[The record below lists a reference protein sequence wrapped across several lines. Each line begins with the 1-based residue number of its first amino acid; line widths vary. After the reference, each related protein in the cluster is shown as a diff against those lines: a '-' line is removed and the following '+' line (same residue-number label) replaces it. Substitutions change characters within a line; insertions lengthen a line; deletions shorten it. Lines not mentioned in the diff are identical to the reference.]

1 MAAKMH
7 RPAHLGALA
16 LCTVGLLGL
25 AGSACRSLSGPPPA
39 GPEPPPRVEP
49 TPTPELEP
57 RLETRPLVVTAWAEP
72 RHLPPGGGQVQIIVR
87 VRWRGGRPAQ
97 GVEVRIDANRGALY
111 SKGRILTTD
120 TSGQTR
126 DRLTTRR
133 TTMVT
138 VNAGGTRISFPVPVL
153 PKEAAG

>member
-1 MAAKMH
+1 MH

-25 AGSACRSLSGPPPA
+25 AGSACRSLSAPPPA
-39 GPEPPPRVEP
+39 GLEPPPQAA
-49 TPTPELEP
+49 PTPEPEKLEP
-57 RLETRPLVVTAWAEP
+57 RLETRPLVVTAWVEP
-72 RHLPPGGGQVQIIVR
+72 RHLPPGGGQVQVMVR
-87 VRWRGGRPAQ
+87 VRWRGGHPAQ
-97 GVEVRIDANRGALY
+97 GVEVRISTNRGTLY

-120 TSGQTR
+120 ASGQTR

-133 TTMVT
+133 TAMVT